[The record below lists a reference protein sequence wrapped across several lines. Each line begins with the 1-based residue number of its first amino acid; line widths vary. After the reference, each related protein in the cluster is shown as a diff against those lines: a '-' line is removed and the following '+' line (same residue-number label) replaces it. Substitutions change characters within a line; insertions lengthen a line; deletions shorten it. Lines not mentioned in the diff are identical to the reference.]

1 MKKEHLSDYGIVKEN
16 TKTNAAFAKLITNF
30 SGNEDIPS
38 VYVNNI
44 WNKYNLSKI
53 KKSNSL
59 NGYIFEAIIATLFIK
74 EGILPMFLQA
84 SLEFVPDID
93 YDLII
98 FPKDENGEVD
108 VSAPISLSLK
118 TSLRERYKQADLEG
132 LALKEVYKRAKT
144 YLITIDE
151 KQEID
156 KFKNKIDVKDVRGI
170 DKCIDARSHEFD
182 ELIYSIKESGV
193 AEPPDIRAIKDS
205 SETRTKEIGK
215 GK

>member
-1 MKKEHLSDYGIVKEN
+1 
-16 TKTNAAFAKLITNF
+16 
-30 SGNEDIPS
+30 
-38 VYVNNI
+38 
-44 WNKYNLSKI
+44 
-53 KKSNSL
+53 
-59 NGYIFEAIIATLFIK
+59 
-74 EGILPMFLQA
+74 MFLQA

>member
-1 MKKEHLSDYGIVKEN
+1 MY
-16 TKTNAAFAKLITNF
+16 
-30 SGNEDIPS
+30 
-38 VYVNNI
+38 
-44 WNKYNLSKI
+44 
-53 KKSNSL
+53 
-59 NGYIFEAIIATLFIK
+59 
-74 EGILPMFLQA
+74 LQA